1 MGNLIKYGADQ
12 SVCQYMF
19 YRPWLHKELNKRKL
33 YKLIISATK
42 ENNYQK
48 QEIQL

>member
-1 MGNLIKYGADQ
+1 MGNFIKMVPT
-12 SVCQYMF
+12 SQYVGNMF

-33 YKLIISATK
+33 YKLIISTTK